1 MCARLFFVW
10 VEVERTSRQSLPLE
24 GKVPNASE
32 ADEVERESLLQLDGR
47 ANGPCYPS
55 LPWRHGEEKMPPH
68 PSADAASVPSRGSQW
83 VRQKAA
89 PARKS
94 LLHSIPRRLFAQIWP
109 RMLQTLRPTQGMSLT
124 QNSIRTSRSTARAGT
139 RRKTG
144 IPLPKGRITASESK
158 IFKPGPT
165 RCGKS
170 IFCPEIPWRKIC
182 PSQYDD
188 K

>member
-1 MCARLFFVW
+1 MPSTAMELRRREDATSSVACA
-10 VEVERTSRQSLPLE
+10 P
-24 GKVPNASE
+24 ASPQGE
-32 ADEVERESLLQLDGR
+32 
-47 ANGPCYPS
+47 ANGRGRKQP
-55 LPWRHGEEKMPPH
+55 RRKNPP
-68 PSADAASVPSRGSQW
+68 PEWP
-83 VRQKAA
+83 RQKAA

-144 IPLPKGRITASESK
+144 IPLQKGGITALKNK

-188 K
+188 KLLYFSIKS

>member
-1 MCARLFFVW
+1 MRPVKSTGNSRAQCAPGCFFVW
-10 VEVERTSRQSLPLE
+10 VEVERTSRKSLPLE
-24 GKVPNASE
+24 GKPKF
-32 ADEVERESLLQLDGR
+32 RGGR
-47 ANGPCYPS
+47 AFSEIRCGC
-55 LPWRHGEEKMPPH
+55 
-68 PSADAASVPSRGSQW
+68 
-83 VRQKAA
+83 
-89 PARKS
+89 
-94 LLHSIPRRLFAQIWP
+94 LFAQIWP

-144 IPLPKGRITASESK
+144 IPLPKGRITALKSK

-188 K
+188 KLLYFSIKS

>member
-1 MCARLFFVW
+1 M
-10 VEVERTSRQSLPLE
+10 
-24 GKVPNASE
+24 PNASE

-68 PSADAASVPSRGSQW
+68 PSADAASIPSRGSQW

-188 K
+188 KLLYFSIKS

>member
-1 MCARLFFVW
+1 M
-10 VEVERTSRQSLPLE
+10 
-24 GKVPNASE
+24 PNASE

-47 ANGPCYPS
+47 ANGPCYLS

-144 IPLPKGRITASESK
+144 IPLQKGGITALKSK

-188 K
+188 KMLYFSIKS

>member
-1 MCARLFFVW
+1 M
-10 VEVERTSRQSLPLE
+10 
-24 GKVPNASE
+24 PNASE
-32 ADEVERESLLQLDGR
+32 VDEVERESLLQLDGR

-144 IPLPKGRITASESK
+144 IPLQKGGITALKSK
-158 IFKPGPT
+158 IFKLGPT

-188 K
+188 KLLYFSIKS

>member
-1 MCARLFFVW
+1 M
-10 VEVERTSRQSLPLE
+10 
-24 GKVPNASE
+24 
-32 ADEVERESLLQLDGR
+32 ERESLLQLDGR

-55 LPWRHGEEKMPPH
+55 LPWRHGEETVPPH

-144 IPLPKGRITASESK
+144 IPLQKGGITALESK

-188 K
+188 KSLYFFNKIIINL

>member
-1 MCARLFFVW
+1 M
-10 VEVERTSRQSLPLE
+10 
-24 GKVPNASE
+24 PNASE

-94 LLHSIPRRLFAQIWP
+94 LLHSIPRRLFAQIWL
-109 RMLQTLRPTQGMSLT
+109 RMLQTLRQTQGMSLP

-144 IPLPKGRITASESK
+144 IPLQKGGITALKSK
-158 IFKPGPT
+158 IFKLGPT

-188 K
+188 KLLYFSIKS